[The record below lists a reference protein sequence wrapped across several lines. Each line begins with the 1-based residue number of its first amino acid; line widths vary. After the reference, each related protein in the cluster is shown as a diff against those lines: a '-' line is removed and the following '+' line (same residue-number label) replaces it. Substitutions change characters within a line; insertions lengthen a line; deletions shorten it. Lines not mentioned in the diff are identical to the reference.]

1 MLNKK
6 HLRLFA
12 SIFVLAGIL
21 LFVTAPVLSVS
32 AALPILQDDPEQ
44 EPPQDLPEQQDP
56 PLDDDPDVIVP
67 ETGEQQQTVDASW
80 IIWLVIGIVIII
92 LLVALLARG
101 RGPRI

>member
-6 HLRLFA
+6 HFRLFA
-12 SIFVLAGIL
+12 SILILVGIL
-21 LFVTAPVLSVS
+21 LFATAPVLSAS
-32 AALPILQDDPEQ
+32 AALPALQDDP
-44 EPPQDLPEQQDP
+44 PQDP
-56 PLDDDPDVIVP
+56 PEQPEPPVDDDPDIIIP

-101 RGPRI
+101 RGPRV